1 MPSFRR
7 RLLLHLLKLSDG
19 IILTSSLL
27 FTSWF
32 ITSDM
37 HYMTLDDFLSLR
49 LRVVNFIGIVGMI
62 ICWNVLFKIFHLYG
76 SRRLDKGI
84 HEWKD
89 IVKVTTLGIMIFSV
103 AGYVFNVTAFTPKFI
118 VTLWVISTSL
128 TIVFR
133 IIVRAILRKV
143 RSYGRNLRFVLI
155 VGTNQ
160 RAYDFARMIET
171 EKELGYSLV
180 GYLDRNIYRKKGD
193 INLLGSLEDFPA
205 ILGKHIID
213 EVVIALP
220 IKSYYDEIQAV
231 VQQAEDQGIMIRFL
245 SQLFDTSVAKSRSE
259 FFENFSV
266 VTMSSG
272 PQDGWQFMVKRFLDV
287 VLASFL
293 LFVTLPVIVFAIIA
307 ITVDS
312 PGPVFFIQKRIGYNK
327 RIFSLYKFR
336 TMVPGAEV
344 MQAELETRN
353 EMDGPVFKITNDPRI
368 TRVGKWLRKISI
380 DELPQ
385 LLNVLKGDMSL
396 VGPRPLPV
404 RDYSGF
410 DKDWQRR
417 RFSVLPGITCT
428 WQING
433 RNNISFEDWMKMDME
448 YIDNWKLVYDIK
460 ILFKTIP
467 AVLKGRG
474 AA

>member
-7 RLLLHLLKLSDG
+7 RLLLYLLKLSDVV
-19 IILTSSLL
+19 ILTSSLL

-32 ITSDM
+32 VTSEM

-49 LRVVNFIGIVGMI
+49 LRVVNFIGIVGMLF
-62 ICWNVLFKIFHLYG
+62 CWYALFRSFHLYR
-76 SRRLDKGI
+76 SRRLDNGL

-89 IVKVTTLGIMIFSV
+89 ILKVTTLGIMIFSV
-103 AGYVFNVTAFTPKFI
+103 AGHVFNVTAFTPKFI

-133 IIVRAILRKV
+133 IIVRAVLRKV

-155 VGTNQ
+155 VGTNK
-160 RAYDFARMIET
+160 RAYDFAHMIES

-180 GYLDRNIYRKKGD
+180 GYLDRNIYRKKDD
-193 INLLGSLEDFPA
+193 INLLGSLDDFPA
-205 ILGKHIID
+205 VLEKYIID

-220 IKSYYDEIQAV
+220 IKSYYEEIQAV
-231 VQQAEDQGIMIRFL
+231 VQKAEAQGIMIRFL
-245 SQLFDTSVAKSRSE
+245 SQLFDTSVAKSRAE
-259 FFENFSV
+259 LFENFSV
-266 VTMSSG
+266 LTMSSG
-272 PQDGWQFMVKRFLDV
+272 LQDGWQSMVKRGIDV
-287 VLASFL
+287 ALASSL
-293 LFVTLPVIVFAIIA
+293 LIVTLPLIVFAIIA
-307 ITVDS
+307 ITIDS

-336 TMVPGAEV
+336 TMVAGAED

-353 EMDGPVFKITNDPRI
+353 EMDGPVFKIMNDPRI
-368 TRVGKWLRKISI
+368 TRVGKWLRKVSI

-385 LLNVLKGDMSL
+385 LLNVLRGDMSL

-448 YIDNWKLVYDIK
+448 YIDNWKLVSDIK

-467 AVLKGRG
+467 AVLKGKG